1 MIGIYIGCICDLVLS
16 SLKSFHYYAF
26 LNADHAVRI
35 NIHNK
40 TSKEREWTSEFKFI
54 SEHRKLIRTFRQSVV
69 SSNYVSHGV
78 APNSISVSQIPKLN
92 QF

>member
-16 SLKSFHYYAF
+16 SLKIFHYYAF

-40 TSKEREWTSEFKFI
+40 TSKEREWISEFKFI
-54 SEHRKLIRTFRQSVV
+54 SEHRKF
-69 SSNYVSHGV
+69 SHGV
-78 APNSISVSQIPKLN
+78 AANSKEDNRVRD
-92 QF
+92 